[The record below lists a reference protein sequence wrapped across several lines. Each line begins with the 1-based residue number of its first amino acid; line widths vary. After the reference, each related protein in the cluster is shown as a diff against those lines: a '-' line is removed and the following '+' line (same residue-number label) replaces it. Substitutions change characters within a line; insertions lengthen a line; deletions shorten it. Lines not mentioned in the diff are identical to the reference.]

1 MRTLVLRPLSTLGLL
16 LLGLLVL
23 RMAVWPKSGRRFAE
37 THGGEVV
44 LFEDS
49 HADDVHLEGVPRF
62 STPGQ
67 DLVSTWM
74 HMRALHDARPADSE
88 LKVVVLT
95 IWPYKFG
102 PLAERRLSGRLQDDN
117 WGQSAFGVASPLA
130 RLSDFVEPALPWRF
144 RWRLM
149 LNAAQLHRTRFLKGV
164 VCTNNPVQADYAP
177 GLGFDARERSWFE
190 EGAVSRW
197 AFDRILDLCDEEGWE
212 LVLLEHPL
220 HPAFH
225 RQANPQAQAD
235 YDAAMR
241 KAAEHPRVHYLALG
255 RDSVPHTAFRDF
267 HHLTCEG
274 GEYVATHLDP
284 LLAELVD

>member
-1 MRTLVLRPLSTLGLL
+1 MRTLVLRPLFTLGLL

-23 RMAVWPKSGRRFAE
+23 RLAMWQKSGRRFAE
-37 THGGEVV
+37 THRGEVV
-44 LFEDS
+44 LFGDS

-74 HMRALHDARPADSE
+74 HMRALHDARPADSK
-88 LKVVVLT
+88 LQVVVLT

-117 WGQSAFGVASPLA
+117 WGQSAFGVTSPLA
-130 RLSDFVEPALPWRF
+130 RLSDLVEPALPWRF
-144 RWRLM
+144 RWRLL

-164 VCTNNPVQADYAP
+164 VCTDNPVADDYAHR
-177 GLGFDARERSWFE
+177 LGRAARERPWFE
-190 EGAVSRW
+190 EAPVSRW
-197 AFDRILDLCDEEGWE
+197 AFSQILDLCDEAGWD

-220 HPAFH
+220 HPEFY
-225 RQANPQAQAD
+225 RQVNAQAQAD
-235 YDAAMR
+235 YDAAMTQ
-241 KAAEHPRVHYLALG
+241 AAKHPRVHYLALG

-274 GEYVATHLDP
+274 GESVATHLDP
-284 LLAELVD
+284 LLTELID

>member
-1 MRTLVLRPLSTLGLL
+1 MRTLVLRPLFTFGLL

-23 RMAVWPKSGRRFAE
+23 RVAMWPKSGRRFAE
-37 THGGEVV
+37 THRGEVV
-44 LFEDS
+44 LFGDS
-49 HADDVHLEGVPRF
+49 HADDVHLKGVPRF

-102 PLAERRLSGRLQDDN
+102 PLAERRLSGRLQEDN
-117 WGQSAFGVASPLA
+117 WGQSAFGVTSPLA

-164 VCTNNPVQADYAP
+164 VCTDNPVAADYAP

-197 AFDRILDLCDEEGWE
+197 AFDRILDLSDKAGWE

-225 RQANPQAQAD
+225 RQVHAQAKAD
-235 YDAAMR
+235 YDAAMM